1 MSFQVG
7 IGSLGERCGVQWTDG
22 QTDGQ
27 TDRWKK
33 WHIEVGVPPKKDTT
47 SKNKAF
53 ITHSLCSYYRFL
65 WGKCKDL

>member
-27 TDRWKK
+27 TDRQMEK
-33 WHIEVGVPPKKDTT
+33 VT
-47 SKNKAF
+47 
-53 ITHSLCSYYRFL
+53 YR
-65 WGKCKDL
+65 GGCPT